1 MAKELMM
8 DGKQNL
14 KAAQSE
20 ITVARLISV
29 ARDLFSE
36 RPYVL
41 VSTEEIVKA
50 AGVTR
55 GALYHHFGSK
65 DDLFMAVFEEI
76 QKEIG
81 DRVVAAASAGQGAW
95 GDFLAGCRAFLE
107 SCLDPKIQRIVFIEA
122 PSVMGWERWRS
133 VDAANSLRA
142 LKEGLAELEAA
153 GILSPQPL
161 EALAHILSGAMNEA
175 ALWIAQ
181 AEAPE
186 EALEEALT
194 SLQRLLEGIRTR

>member
-1 MAKELMM
+1 M